1 MRRVERVTRYT
12 CTVLRFFEKNYQP
25 FVRDP
30 PFLVPIRYPSYVPP
44 CIEFSNRHA
53 VLLSNHIFVAPS
65 PQRLPNR
72 PLNLRSFLINRFSQL
87 TQPST
92 RRAAFH
98 MYVHTH
104 VHNHFRMRF
113 PPCIVPLFFSLFP
126 TIIHVYTN
134 LETRIHQPG
143 IWISRMCAKDVYTCQ
158 VPRFNNSLR

>member
-1 MRRVERVTRYT
+1 MRRVEHVTRST
-12 CTVLRFFEKNYQP
+12 CTVSRLFEKNYQP

-30 PFLVPIRYPSYVPP
+30 PFLVPIRYPSYVPR

-53 VLLSNHIFVAPS
+53 VLLSNRIFVAPS

-72 PLNLRSFLINRFSQL
+72 PMNLRSFLINRFSQL

-104 VHNHFRMRF
+104 Q
-113 PPCIVPLFFSLFP
+113 PLSNAFS
-126 TIIHVYTN
+126 TVYCSSIF
-134 LETRIHQPG
+134 LPLSHCHPRIHEFRNVHTSARYMDITHVCEG
-143 IWISRMCAKDVYTCQ
+143 RVYVSGATVQ
-158 VPRFNNSLR
+158 